1 MGEEHPLMQALVEV
15 EWLQVQTNVCTVL
28 FCTYMLQTDSW
39 CERGGIRCVID
50 KSSPERCSC

>member
-28 FCTYMLQTDSW
+28 FSTYVLQTDSW

-50 KSSPERCSC
+50 